1 MRTTRTKKS
10 PTPSPAKMTGAGP
23 ASETRKGLDGPSVAP
38 YLKAWFGLPV
48 DAILATLAE
57 DGRDEDV
64 TLLAMDATKALTD
77 RVHASLGSPK
87 GELASVM
94 TDIAVR
100 HLVSNLTGLDVIA
113 MVQTRP
119 GLVLEARRG
128 VEALRAKGSGR

>member
-1 MRTTRTKKS
+1 MPRTKK
-10 PTPSPAKMTGAGP
+10 TPSSLKPGSTATKGP
-23 ASETRKGLDGPSVAP
+23 NGTPKSSTPSVAP
-38 YLKAWFGLPV
+38 SLKAWFGLPV

-64 TLLAMDATKALTD
+64 TLLAMDATKALTY

-100 HLVSNLTGLDVIA
+100 HLVSSLTGLDVIA
-113 MVQTRP
+113 MVQSRP
-119 GLVLEARRG
+119 GLVMEARRG

>member
-1 MRTTRTKKS
+1 MKTNRTKKS
-10 PTPSPAKMTGAGP
+10 PTPTPAKVTGAEL
-23 ASETRKGLDGPSVAP
+23 AKETLRGSGPSVAP
-38 YLKAWFGLPV
+38 SLEAWFGLPV

-64 TLLAMDATKALTD
+64 TELAMEARNALA
-77 RVHASLGSPK
+77 RKVHASLGSPK

-100 HLVSNLTGLDVIA
+100 HLVSNLTGLDVVA

-119 GLVLEARRG
+119 GLVMEASRG
-128 VEALRAKGSGR
+128 VEALRAKRAGR